1 MVGPKY
7 KVFVAALFL
16 FQEEAE
22 VTEALYHMSTG
33 ENLLRQKEERLKML
47 ESTFAND
54 LVGNICFLSHFIK
67 ALMYCRN

>member
-1 MVGPKY
+1 M
-7 KVFVAALFL
+7 FFL
-16 FQEEAE
+16 QEEAE

-54 LVGNICFLSHFIK
+54 LVYEIFVRKRLTLE
-67 ALMYCRN
+67 ALFTVETGI